1 MSAVRPSSV
10 RHVPVMAREVVDA
23 LRPRDGGRYLDGT
36 FGAGGYTT
44 AMLDRAD
51 CQVIAID
58 RDPDAIAAGRALAER
73 YAPRLRLI
81 EGRFG
86 DMADLLSAEG
96 VEDVDGVALDLGV
109 SSMQFDQADRGFSF
123 RASGPLDMR
132 MEKSGASAADLVNE
146 SDETELA
153 DIIWRYGEE
162 RRSRRVARA
171 IVEAR
176 RTKRIDTT
184 GELAEIVRR
193 AVGPQGRDESDP
205 ATRTFQALRI
215 AVNDE
220 LGELER
226 GLAAAEQVLAPG
238 GRLAIVSFHSL
249 EDRAV
254 KEFVRARAGR
264 TPGPSR
270 HAPPRA
276 GEQDATLRDLTRKP
290 MVPSD
295 AEVAANPRA
304 RSARL
309 RVAEKLAASEG
320 SSGGRA

>member
-1 MSAVRPSSV
+1 MSE
-10 RHVPVMAREVVDA
+10 RHIPVLLAEVVDA
-23 LRPRDGGRYLDGT
+23 LRPRDGGRYVDGT

-51 CQVIAID
+51 CRVIAID
-58 RDPDAIAAGRALAER
+58 RDPDAIAAGQALAER

-86 DMADLLSAEG
+86 DMVELLSAEG

-132 MEKSGASAADLVNE
+132 MEKNGLSAADLVNDADE
-146 SDETELA
+146 SQLA
-153 DIIWRYGEE
+153 DIIFRYGEE

-176 RTKRIDTT
+176 KQKRIETT

-220 LGELER
+220 MGELER

-238 GRLAIVSFHSL
+238 GRMAVVSFHSL
-249 EDRAV
+249 EDRQV
-254 KEFVRARAGR
+254 KEFVRSRAGR
-264 TPGPSR
+264 TPAPSR

-276 GEQDATLRDLTRKP
+276 QAAAPALRDLSRKP
-290 MVPSD
+290 VTPSA
-295 AEVAANPRA
+295 AEIAANPRA

-309 RVAEKLAASEG
+309 RVAEKV
-320 SSGGRA
+320 GGRA

>member
-1 MSAVRPSSV
+1 MSA
-10 RHVPVMAREVVDA
+10 RHVPVLAREVVDA
-23 LRPRDGGRYLDGT
+23 LSPHDGGRYLDGT

-58 RDPDAIAAGRALAER
+58 RDPDAVAHGHLLAER

-86 DMADLLSAEG
+86 DMAELLSAEG
-96 VEDVDGVALDLGV
+96 VDEVDGVALDLGV

-132 MEKSGASAADLVNE
+132 MEKSGQSAADLVNE
-146 SDETELA
+146 ADEAELA
-153 DIIWRYGEE
+153 DIVWRYGEE
-162 RRSRRVARA
+162 RKSRRVARA

-176 RTKRIDTT
+176 KAKRIETT

-226 GLAAAEQVLAPG
+226 GLAAAEQVLTAG
-238 GRLAIVSFHSL
+238 GRLAVVSFHSL

-254 KEFVRARAGR
+254 KEFIRARAGR
-264 TPGPSR
+264 TPAPSR

-276 GEQDATLRDLTRKP
+276 EKPSVSLRDLTRKP
-290 MVPSD
+290 VLPSPE
-295 AEVAANPRA
+295 EVAANPRA

-309 RVAEKLAASEG
+309 RVAEKLVAE
-320 SSGGRA
+320 GGRA